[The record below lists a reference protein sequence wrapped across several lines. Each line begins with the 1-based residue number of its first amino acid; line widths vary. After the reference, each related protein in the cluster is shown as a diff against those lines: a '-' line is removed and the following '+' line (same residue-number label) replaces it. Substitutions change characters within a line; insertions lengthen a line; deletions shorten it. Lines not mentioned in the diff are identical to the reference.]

1 MNAIGGGT
9 IQGTPMGSR
18 TGYWNPFK
26 TIKKGIDKVLDV
38 GSQIIKSPV
47 GKAAII
53 GGLGMIPFGAS
64 GTSMLGR
71 LGGSGIGQFFKGM
84 GPKLLGTPFTSGA
97 PPGVAGGFTKGLLGK
112 LGLTKGGGSLMPTV
126 FGGITAASQVFP
138 SGLTI
143 YGRWT
148 AFTPSAAGVICYFG
162 K

>member
-1 MNAIGGGT
+1 MITRAQIRRQLRKEGGIMNAIGGGI

-71 LGGSGIGQFFKGM
+71 LGGSGI
-84 GPKLLGTPFTSGA
+84 
-97 PPGVAGGFTKGLLGK
+97 
-112 LGLTKGGGSLMPTV
+112 
-126 FGGITAASQVFP
+126 
-138 SGLTI
+138 
-143 YGRWT
+143 
-148 AFTPSAAGVICYFG
+148 
-162 K
+162 

>member
-1 MNAIGGGT
+1 MITRAQIRRQLRKNGGIMNAINGSIGGGT

-71 LGGSGIGQFFKGM
+71 LGGSGI
-84 GPKLLGTPFTSGA
+84 
-97 PPGVAGGFTKGLLGK
+97 
-112 LGLTKGGGSLMPTV
+112 
-126 FGGITAASQVFP
+126 
-138 SGLTI
+138 
-143 YGRWT
+143 
-148 AFTPSAAGVICYFG
+148 
-162 K
+162 